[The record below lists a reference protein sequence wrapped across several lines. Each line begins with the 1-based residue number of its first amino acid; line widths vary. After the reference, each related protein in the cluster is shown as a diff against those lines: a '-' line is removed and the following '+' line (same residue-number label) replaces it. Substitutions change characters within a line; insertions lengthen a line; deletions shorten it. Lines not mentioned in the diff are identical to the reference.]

1 MTQLAVS
8 PGMLK
13 NIAQKYCNGASWFTD
28 AVCNMKAPLFSV
40 RGSALE
46 AAMESETGLE
56 VAAADRKLTETESEG
71 EGEDVSR
78 KLPTLTIK
86 PKPGQVATVKSS
98 GAMGNAMTKTG
109 N

>member
-1 MTQLAVS
+1 
-8 PGMLK
+8 MLK
-13 NIAQKYCNGASWFTD
+13 NIAQTQKYCKGASWFTD
-28 AVCNMKAPLFSV
+28 AMCNMQAPSYSV

-56 VAAADRKLTETESEG
+56 VAAADRKLTEAESEG

-86 PKPGQVATVKSS
+86 PKPGAVITVKAS
-98 GAMGNAMTKTG
+98 GAMGKAMTSVSQ
-109 N
+109 